1 MLSEINIK
9 QPKKRLFAGE
19 QILPFAPIEVVRQA
33 PPQEEPPST
42 PEPPTD
48 LFGGDIPPPAPKT
61 QRRPYKAILGDM
73 SAGHVNAN
81 EKIETPTSSPA
92 EPHSDIVPGMQSA
105 DKKTDYYANREEG
118 ISWAPHIEE
127 LKKFYKTAQYDNGI
141 RLDKAT
147 VIEDTTLFIETN
159 LSIIQAYEGNRNFLP
174 AMDRLKKLKRIL
186 ETKTPA

>member
-19 QILPFAPIEVVRQA
+19 QIPPFAPIEVVRQA
-33 PPQEEPPST
+33 PPPEEQPST
-42 PEPPTD
+42 PEQPTD
-48 LFGGDIPPPAPKT
+48 LFGVDIPPPAPKPT
-61 QRRPYKAILGDM
+61 RRAYKAILGDI
-73 SAGHVNAN
+73 STGHINTN
-81 EKIETPTSSPA
+81 EKIETPTNSTA
-92 EPHSDIVPGMQSA
+92 EPHSDIVPGMHAA

-118 ISWAPHIEE
+118 ISWAPHIAE
-127 LKKFYKTAQYDNGI
+127 LKEFYKTAQYDNGI

-147 VIEDTTLFIETN
+147 VIEDTALFIETN

-174 AMDRLKKLKRIL
+174 ALDRLKKLKRIL

>member
-19 QILPFAPIEVVRQA
+19 QPPPFAPVHLMYQA
-33 PPQEEPPST
+33 PPPEEQPST
-42 PEPPTD
+42 PEQPTD
-48 LFGGDIPPPAPKT
+48 LFGVDIPTAALKPKK
-61 QRRPYKAILGDM
+61 RPYKAILGDKNIGRAIT
-73 SAGHVNAN
+73 S
-81 EKIETPTSSPA
+81 EKTE
-92 EPHSDIVPGMQSA
+92 EPYNGALEADSDIVPEIKA
-105 DKKTDYYANREEG
+105 PDKKQDYYSSREES
-118 ISWAPHIEE
+118 ISWASHISE
-127 LKKFYKTAQYDNGI
+127 LKEFYKTARYENVI

-147 VIEDTTLFIETN
+147 VIEDTALFIETN